1 MIKPI
6 KNDNQYQDAL
16 SRIYAL
22 MQQDLVPGSIESDE
36 LEVLSILVKE
46 YEEQHYPVPPPNPL
60 EAIRFRLE
68 QMNMSETEL
77 SKLLGNRSRKSEIL
91 SGKRKLSL
99 SMIRKLSESLHIP
112 AEILIQA
119 Y

>member
-6 KNDNQYQDAL
+6 KNDAQYEKAL
-16 SRIYAL
+16 SRIYLL
-22 MQQDLVPGSIESDE
+22 MQRDIKPGSAESDE
-36 LEVLSILVKE
+36 VEVLSILVKD
-46 YEEQHYPVPPPNPL
+46 YEQEHYPVPPPNPL
-60 EAIRFRLE
+60 EAIKFRLE

-77 SKLLGNRSRKSEIL
+77 SKLLGYRSRKSEIL

-99 SMIRKLSESLHIP
+99 PMIRKLSETLHIP
-112 AEILIQA
+112 AKILIQA